1 MHRNKNFPAH
11 RRTGGL
17 LGRKPTILVDRSIN
31 VRLVGKA
38 EDFVRVTT
46 LGILLSPP
54 MELLTEATE
63 GAFERVERTDWT
75 EGVD

>member
-1 MHRNKNFPAH
+1 M
-11 RRTGGL
+11 
-17 LGRKPTILVDRSIN
+17 GRKPTILVDRSIN